1 MKNTLLIKKKIN
13 SFNKS
18 ISVSGDK
25 SLSIRCAIMASQAI
39 GKSKFFNLLDSE
51 DVNNTLLSIRKLGI
65 KVIKKKNYCEIYG
78 NGLNGFSFNENTK
91 INAQN
96 SGTFAR
102 LILGVIAKTDK
113 NVFLHGDR
121 SLSKRDFSRVI
132 EPLNKFGVKINSN
145 NNKLPIKVL
154 GTKYLRPIDYV
165 EKKGSAQV
173 KSCIMLAAL
182 NTPGITKI
190 KCKPSRNHTEL
201 LFKFLNLNLKINK
214 TNKYDLIYIKGEKQY
229 KSFNY
234 KIPGDISSA
243 SFFIVLT
250 LLSKKSKLILKNINI
265 NKTRTGIIDILK
277 KMNAKIILKN
287 KKKYK
292 GEQVSDIHVYSS
304 DNLKSIKCPK
314 EMNSRLIDELP
325 LIFLVCAK
333 AKGISY
339 FENLDE
345 LRHKESDRL
354 KLSSNFLKMIGIE
367 NKINKNSFKIKG
379 NPNLFLSKDYIVK
392 NFMKDHRIFM
402 LSCIAALTLGG
413 KWKIHD
419 KDSINTSFPNF
430 LKILK
435 KLGGVLNK

>member
-1 MKNTLLIKKKIN
+1 M
-13 SFNKS
+13 
-18 ISVSGDK
+18 
-25 SLSIRCAIMASQAI
+25 
-39 GKSKFFNLLDSE
+39 
-51 DVNNTLLSIRKLGI
+51 
-65 KVIKKKNYCEIYG
+65 
-78 NGLNGFSFNENTK
+78 NGFSFNENTK

-102 LILGVIAKTDK
+102 LILGVLAKTDK
-113 NVFLHGDR
+113 NIFLHGDR

-430 LKILK
+430 LKIIK
-435 KLGGVLNK
+435 KIGS

>member
-1 MKNTLLIKKKIN
+1 MH
-13 SFNKS
+13 
-18 ISVSGDK
+18 
-25 SLSIRCAIMASQAI
+25 
-39 GKSKFFNLLDSE
+39 
-51 DVNNTLLSIRKLGI
+51 
-65 KVIKKKNYCEIYG
+65 KKKNYCEIFG
-78 NGLNGFSFNENTK
+78 KGLNGFSFKENTT

-102 LILGVIAKTDK
+102 LILGVIAKTKKKIILKGDK
-113 NVFLHGDR
+113 
-121 SLSKRDFSRVI
+121 SLSNRDFTRVI
-132 EPLNKFGVKINSN
+132 EPLNKFGVKISSQ
-145 NNKLPIKVL
+145 NNKLPLTVL
-154 GTKYLRPIDYV
+154 GTQYLRPINYS
-165 EKKGSAQV
+165 EFKGSAQV

-201 LFKFLNLNLKINK
+201 LFKSLKLNINIRRK
-214 TNKYDLIYIKGEKQY
+214 NKFDLISIRGGKQY

-250 LLSKKSKLILKNINI
+250 LLSKNSKLIIKNINV
-265 NKTRTGIIDILK
+265 NKTRTGIIDIFK

-287 KKKYK
+287 NREYK
-292 GEQVSDIHVYSS
+292 GEQISDIHVMSS
-304 DNLKSIKCPK
+304 NKLKSIKCSK

-354 KLSSNFLKMIGIE
+354 KLSSNFLSMIGIK
-367 NKINKNSFKIKG
+367 NNINNNSLKIQGNPDLVLNKNFR
-379 NPNLFLSKDYIVK
+379 VK

-419 KDSINTSFPNF
+419 KDSINTSFPDF
-430 LKILK
+430 LKTLK
-435 KLGGVLNK
+435 KLGGKYK